1 MAPDV
6 SHSAG
11 PAAVDRST
19 SLDGW
24 LLDRLF
30 GRR

>member
-1 MAPDV
+1 VPNAEAPV
-6 SHSAG
+6 RPMPAG
-11 PAAVDRST
+11 GGI
-19 SLDGW
+19 DGW

>member
-1 MAPDV
+1 VPNAEVPVRPMP
-6 SHSAG
+6 AG
-11 PAAVDRST
+11 GGID
-19 SLDGW
+19 DW